1 MRRTLC
7 TLTACALALLLAA
20 PALTQTPVRLPEL
33 DAATTPLGDDDLF
46 LVRQDGQTRDKKVT
60 WSTVRASLQ
69 DALVLVLGPASVC
82 ADNQLA
88 RWDGASATQLQC
100 SDLSVL
106 DVTPWDWSDGAG
118 AVDTI
123 DFLSIAYPF
132 NIWTLKTKIRLGATS
147 SLFPIAPATVYL
159 GGDVVVEGGD
169 ITAPGALTIAAGGTA
184 NSITLLPT
192 TTGDIIIPDVGAERP
207 ALKFST
213 VSGAPEIFRSGAGLV
228 VRGNDNTYTST
239 YVATGFFFAAEPTKA
254 SLFQDVTIANAK
266 SIAWSDGVDF
276 NQALFGFDGGLE
288 QRGGTTAQTYRLY
301 GTYTDASNYERLSL
315 STTAGTGA
323 TIAVETDGTGADNLD
338 LTIKPAGTGQLYV
351 GAGGTTAAAPASVVV
366 NATGGSGTD
375 IAGASLTLAGGKG
388 TGDAAGGSVVIQTS
402 DPGSTGTTLQ
412 TLATRVT
419 VGVERTTFAQLVK
432 LHGTATTPASPEAGD
447 IVFDSANALF
457 CGYNGSAWV
466 SFSGVGTCWAD

>member
-69 DALVLVLGPASVC
+69 DALVLGPASVC
-82 ADNQLA
+82 VDNQLA
-88 RWDGASATQLQC
+88 RWDGASNTQLQC
-100 SDLSVL
+100 SALTV
-106 DVTPWDWSDGAG
+106 A
-118 AVDTI
+118 DT
-123 DFLSIAYPF
+123 
-132 NIWTLKTKIRLGATS
+132 T
-147 SLFPIAPATVYL
+147 
-159 GGDVVVEGGD
+159 GD
-169 ITAPGALTIAAGGTA
+169 ITAPGALTISTAGSNGD
-184 NSITLLPT
+184 ITLDPHGTGIVISSTIKCGKTSNCNLYLDGFGGGYGVFSGTNWFTNQLGAT
-192 TTGDIIIPDVGAERP
+192 TSSSGSIGWTSGGAANNPRDLVI
-207 ALKFST
+207 ARDAANTLAQRNST
-213 VSGAPEIFRSGAGLV
+213 
-228 VRGNDNTYTST
+228 N
-239 YVATGFFFAAEPTKA
+239 
-254 SLFQDVTIANAK
+254 
-266 SIAWSDGVDF
+266 
-276 NQALFGFDGGLE
+276 
-288 QRGGTTAQTYRLY
+288 AQTYRLY

-323 TIAVETDGTGADNLD
+323 TIAVETAGTGGDNLS
-338 LTIKPAGTGQLYV
+338 LTLKPAGTENIYAGANGITSATPV
-351 GAGGTTAAAPASVVV
+351 GVVI

-388 TGDAAGGSVVIQTS
+388 TGNAAGGPVVIQTS

-419 VGVERTTFAQLVK
+419 VGVERTTIANILS
-432 LHGTATTPASPEAGD
+432 LTGIAAAPGSPAAGD
-447 IVFDSANALF
+447 IVYDSVNNLF

-466 SFSGVGTCWAD
+466 SFSGAGTCWAE

>member
-1 MRRTLC
+1 MRRLPIY
-7 TLTACALALLLAA
+7 LLALALAAA
-20 PALTQTPVRLPEL
+20 PALTQTPVRLPDL

-82 ADNQLA
+82 VDNQLA
-88 RWDGASATQLQC
+88 RWDGASNTQLQC
-100 SDLSVL
+100 SALTV
-106 DVTPWDWSDGAG
+106 A
-118 AVDTI
+118 DT
-123 DFLSIAYPF
+123 
-132 NIWTLKTKIRLGATS
+132 T
-147 SLFPIAPATVYL
+147 
-159 GGDVVVEGGD
+159 GD
-169 ITAPGALTIAAGGTA
+169 ITAPGALTISTAGSNGD
-184 NSITLLPT
+184 ITLDPHGTGIVISSTIKCGKTSNCNLYLDGFGGGYGVFSGKNWFTNDLGAT
-192 TTGDIIIPDVGAERP
+192 TSSSGSIGWT
-207 ALKFST
+207 
-213 VSGAPEIFRSGAGLV
+213 SGAANNPRDLV
-228 VRGNDNTYTST
+228 IARDAANTLAQRNST
-239 YVATGFFFAAEPTKA
+239 
-254 SLFQDVTIANAK
+254 N
-266 SIAWSDGVDF
+266 
-276 NQALFGFDGGLE
+276 
-288 QRGGTTAQTYRLY
+288 AQTYRLY

-315 STTAGTGA
+315 STQAGTSG
-323 TIAVETDGTGADNLD
+323 TIAMETAGTGADNLD
-338 LTIKPAGTGQLYV
+338 LILKPAGTGQLYV
-351 GAGGTTAAAPASVVV
+351 GAGGVTAASPVGAVV

>member
-1 MRRTLC
+1 MRRLPIY
-7 TLTACALALLLAA
+7 LLALALAAA
-20 PALTQTPVRLPEL
+20 PALTQTPVRLPDL

-46 LVRQDGQTRDKKVT
+46 LVRQDGETRDEKVT
-60 WSTVRASLQ
+60 WANVRASLQ

-123 DFLSIAYPF
+123 DFRSAYPF
-132 NIWTLKTKIRLGATS
+132 NISTLKTKIRLGATS

-239 YVATGFFFAAEPTKA
+239 YVATGYFSAAEPTKA

-402 DPGSTGTTLQ
+402 DPGASGTTLQ

-419 VGVERTTFAQLVK
+419 VGVERTTIANILS
-432 LHGTATTPASPEAGD
+432 LTGIAAAPGSPAAGD
-447 IVFDSANALF
+447 IVYDSVNNLF

-466 SFSGVGTCWAD
+466 SFSGAGTCWAG

>member
-1 MRRTLC
+1 MRRLPIY
-7 TLTACALALLLAA
+7 LLALALAAA
-20 PALTQTPVRLPEL
+20 PALTQTPVRLPDL

-46 LVRQDGQTRDKKVT
+46 LVRQDGETRDEKVT
-60 WSTVRASLQ
+60 WANVRASLQ

-123 DFLSIAYPF
+123 DFRSIAYPF
-132 NIWTLKTKIRLGATS
+132 NISTLKTKIRLGATS

-239 YVATGFFFAAEPTKA
+239 YVATGYFSAAEPTKA

-288 QRGGTTAQTYRLY
+288 QRGGTTAQTFRLY
-301 GTYTDASNYERLSL
+301 GTYTDASNYERVALSCDGSADCTL
-315 STTAGTGA
+315 AAETAGTGA
-323 TIAVETDGTGADNLD
+323 DDMNLH
-338 LTIKPAGTGQLYV
+338 LTAA
-351 GAGGTTAAAPASVVV
+351 GAGRVTVNSLLSLTGIAAAP
-366 NATGGSGTD
+366 GS
-375 IAGASLTLAGGKG
+375 
-388 TGDAAGGSVVIQTS
+388 
-402 DPGSTGTTLQ
+402 
-412 TLATRVT
+412 
-419 VGVERTTFAQLVK
+419 
-432 LHGTATTPASPEAGD
+432 PAAGD
-447 IVFDSANALF
+447 IVYDSANNLF

-466 SFSGVGTCWAD
+466 SFSGAGTCWAD

>member
-1 MRRTLC
+1 MRRLPIY
-7 TLTACALALLLAA
+7 LLALALAAA
-20 PALTQTPVRLPEL
+20 PALTQTPVRLPDL

-46 LVRQDGQTRDKKVT
+46 LVRQDGETRDEKVT
-60 WSTVRASLQ
+60 WANVRASLQ

-82 ADNQLA
+82 VDNQLA
-88 RWDGASATQLQC
+88 RWDGASNTQLQC
-100 SDLSVL
+100 SALTV
-106 DVTPWDWSDGAG
+106 A
-118 AVDTI
+118 DT
-123 DFLSIAYPF
+123 
-132 NIWTLKTKIRLGATS
+132 T
-147 SLFPIAPATVYL
+147 
-159 GGDVVVEGGD
+159 GD
-169 ITAPGALTIAAGGTA
+169 ITAPGALTISTAGSNGD
-184 NSITLLPT
+184 ITLDPHG
-192 TTGDIIIPDVGAERP
+192 TGIVISSATIKCGKTSNCNLYLDGFGGGYGVFSGTNWFTNDLGA
-207 ALKFST
+207 ATSSSGSIGWT
-213 VSGAPEIFRSGAGLV
+213 SGAANNPRDLV
-228 VRGNDNTYTST
+228 IARDAANTLAQRNST
-239 YVATGFFFAAEPTKA
+239 
-254 SLFQDVTIANAK
+254 N
-266 SIAWSDGVDF
+266 
-276 NQALFGFDGGLE
+276 
-288 QRGGTTAQTYRLY
+288 AQTYRLY